1 MLNVAGCIFVQ
12 QIEYPCPTYFKAY
25 LTLWGEPWLF
35 SANASRS
42 HLSTYIPSLYVIIN
56 LTKAAKHKAFSQ
68 MEGVNSLQFLLMMEV
83 LLENHLTLLGLR
95 ISSGKSVPFPVAR
108 RYNVWHQRVAS
119 GK

>member
-1 MLNVAGCIFVQ
+1 MPHLLQ
-12 QIEYPCPTYFKAY
+12 SLQR
-25 LTLWGEPWLF
+25 LWGEPWLF

-42 HLSTYIPSLYVIIN
+42 HLYTYIPSLYVIIN

-68 MEGVNSLQFLLMMEV
+68 MEGANSLQFLLMMEV
-83 LLENHLTLLGLR
+83 LLENQLTLLGLH